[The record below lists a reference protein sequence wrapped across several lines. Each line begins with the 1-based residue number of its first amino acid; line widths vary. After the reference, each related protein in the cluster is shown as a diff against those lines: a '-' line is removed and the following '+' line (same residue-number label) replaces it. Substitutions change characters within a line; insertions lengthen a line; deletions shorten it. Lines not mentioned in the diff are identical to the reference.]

1 MPQFIYTMKG
11 LGKVYPPDHVVL
23 KDIWL
28 SFLPGAK
35 IGVLGLNGAG
45 KSSVLKIMAGE
56 DKSFVGEAWPAEGIS
71 IGMLHQEPKLDPN
84 KTVLGNVEEGVA
96 EIKALLTRYD
106 EINATFGEEM
116 SPEEMDKILEEQAK
130 VQDKIE
136 AANAWDLD
144 SRLELAMDAL
154 RLPPG
159 DADVKTLSGGE
170 RRRVALCRLLLKSPD
185 LLLLDEPTNH
195 LDAESV
201 AWLERFLKDYL
212 GTVVAVTHDR
222 YFLDN
227 VAGWILELDRA
238 SGIPWEGNYSS
249 WLEQKQ
255 NRLAQEEKSES
266 KRQKTLAREL
276 EWIRMSPRARQAKGK
291 ARVNHYEDL
300 LKEEGAKKIE
310 SIEIYIPPGPRL
322 GDIVVEARN
331 LKKGYGDML
340 LMDDV
345 NFTLPRGGIVGVIGP
360 NGAGKT
366 TLFRMITGKEQPD
379 GGTLRLGETVKVGY
393 VDQARELEP
402 EKSVFEEITGGGDEV
417 ELGKRTVA
425 SRAYVSWFNFKGRDQ
440 QRKVGQL
447 SGGERN
453 RVHLAK
459 LLKGG
464 ANLLL
469 LDEPTN
475 DLDVDTLRA
484 LEEALLNFGG
494 CAVVIS
500 HDRWSSTG
508 SRRTCWHSKGTARW
522 SGSKGITRT
531 TKPIAIDGSAPKR
544 TSRTAS
550 SIENSRADGWRTA
563 CSPAGQ
569 RGSVVPQVVTG
580 RPLSESHRW
589 RRPSGPAPKSLLD
602 CRKMARVPKSVPG
615 GPCL

>member
-11 LGKVYPPDHVVL
+11 LGKVHQPDHVVL

-28 SFLPGAK
+28 SFYYGAK

-45 KSSVLKIMAGE
+45 KSSLLKIMAGE
-56 DKSFVGEAWPAEGIS
+56 DKNFSGEAWITDGYSVGI
-71 IGMLHQEPKLDPN
+71 LHQEPKLDPA

-106 EINATFGEEM
+106 ELNARLGEDL
-116 SPEEMDKILEEQAK
+116 SPEQMDKVIDEQAK

-144 SRLELAMDAL
+144 SRLDLAMDAL

-159 DADVKTLSGGE
+159 DADVTKLSGGE

-201 AWLERFLKDYL
+201 AWLERFLKDYQ
-212 GTVVAVTHDR
+212 GSVVAVTHDR

-227 VAGWILELDRA
+227 VAGWILELDRG

-266 KRQKTLAREL
+266 KRQRTLEREL

-291 ARVNHYEDL
+291 ARLNHYEDL
-300 LKEEGAKKIE
+300 LKEESAKKIE

-331 LKKGYGDML
+331 LKKGYDDTL

-379 GGTLRLGETVKVGY
+379 GGTLRIGDTVTIGY
-393 VDQARELEP
+393 VDQARELDP
-402 EKSVFEEITGGGDEV
+402 SKSVFEEITGGGDVV
-417 ELGKRTVA
+417 ELGKREVA
-425 SRAYVSWFNFKGRDQ
+425 SRAYVSWFNFKGGSQ
-440 QRKVGQL
+440 QSKVGQL

-475 DLDVDTLRA
+475 DLDVNTLRA

-500 HDRWSSTG
+500 HDRWFLDRIATHMLAFEGDSKVVWFEG
-508 SRRTCWHSKGTARW
+508 NYQDYEADRKRRLGAEADQPHRIKYR
-522 SGSKGITRT
+522 KLTR
-531 TKPIAIDGSAPKR
+531 
-544 TSRTAS
+544 
-550 SIENSRADGWRTA
+550 
-563 CSPAGQ
+563 
-569 RGSVVPQVVTG
+569 
-580 RPLSESHRW
+580 
-589 RRPSGPAPKSLLD
+589 
-602 CRKMARVPKSVPG
+602 
-615 GPCL
+615 